1 MIMRRAMPG
10 AVAVAALVLLAPPA
24 PALDKPEMPKV
35 RLAVGGKSAIFYLP
49 LSITERLGFFKDGG
63 LDVEIADVQ
72 SGARALQSLV
82 GGSAEFGVGT
92 FDHTI
97 QMQAKGQPV
106 VAVTQYGRYPGF
118 VLGTVASKSI
128 AYRGPQSLKGLRI
141 GVTSPGSSTHF
152 MAAYMLVRGGLKA
165 DDAAFVSTGVTSTA
179 IAAARRAE
187 IDAIVSSDPMMS
199 LMQAE
204 GLVEVVADTRTPAG
218 TQEVYDGPYPGG
230 VVYTTPAFVEK
241 NPATVQ
247 AVVTAFVRALKW
259 MASRSAEEVAKAM
272 PEEYALGNP
281 QVYVRALAA
290 SRSMYSPDGRFVPG
304 AVETAHRV
312 LKLFDAAVAGAAV
325 DLTKTYTGAF
335 VEKALTAN

>member
-1 MIMRRAMPG
+1 MRG
-10 AVAVAALVLLAPPA
+10 AVAAAVLARVAPPVAALN
-24 PALDKPEMPKV
+24 KPEMTRR

-49 LSITERLGFFKDGG
+49 LSITERLGLFKDAG

-82 GGSAEFGVGT
+82 GGSAECGVGT

-97 QMQAKGQPV
+97 QMRPKGQQV

-141 GVTSPGSSTHF
+141 GVTSAPSSTHF
-152 MAAYMLVRGGLKA
+152 MAAYMLVRSGLKA

-230 VVYTTPAFVEK
+230 VVYTTPAFIER

-259 MASRSAEEVAKAM
+259 MAAHSAGDIAKAM
-272 PEEYALGNP
+272 PE
-281 QVYVRALAA
+281 
-290 SRSMYSPDGRFVPG
+290 
-304 AVETAHRV
+304 
-312 LKLFDAAVAGAAV
+312 
-325 DLTKTYTGAF
+325 
-335 VEKALTAN
+335 